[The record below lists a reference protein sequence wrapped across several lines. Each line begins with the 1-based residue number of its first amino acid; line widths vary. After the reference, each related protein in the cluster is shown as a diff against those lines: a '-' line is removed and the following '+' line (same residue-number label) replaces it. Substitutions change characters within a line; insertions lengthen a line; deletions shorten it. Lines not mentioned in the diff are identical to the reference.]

1 MNTKNIP
8 VKIDGLSV
16 DVDAV
21 AKHRGQILNLGMLGG
36 KYFTISA
43 VETYPDF
50 DKKQHEHKLQ
60 NSMSFIPN
68 RTPRRFAI
76 RDHEVFAQA
85 LSTTPDGTT
94 KVVFNPGT
102 GEEAKA
108 TIIDGGMN
116 FGDTTDEAIGNALIG
131 QKVIFAN
138 AVKLVEKAN
147 EYNQAEVDRLTTFIK
162 QLQEQRDSII
172 STMKRNTA
180 CAQTYEQEILSSKPR
195 TTISSGT
202 SSPSIVIESASSI
215 DD

>member
-1 MNTKNIP
+1 MNTKDIP
-8 VKIDGLSV
+8 VKIDGLQV

-21 AKHRGQILNLGMLGG
+21 AKHRGQILSLGMLGG

-50 DKKQHEHKLQ
+50 DNKQREHQL
-60 NSMSFIPN
+60 NNAMSFMPN

-102 GEEAKA
+102 SEEAKA
-108 TIIDGGMN
+108 TIIDGTMN
-116 FGDTTDEAIGNALIG
+116 FGETTDEAIGNALTG

-147 EYNQAEVDRLTTFIK
+147 EYNQAEVDRLTVFIK

-172 STMKRNTA
+172 STMKRNSS
-180 CAQTYEQEILSSKPR
+180 CAQTYEQEILNSKPKAVAGGV
-195 TTISSGT
+195 SA
-202 SSPSIVIESASSI
+202 PSIVIEPASSI
-215 DD
+215 D